1 MKLRNSL
8 CSIALAMFTASG
20 GGAETAPTDASSFT
34 ALEEALKGETW
45 SNALVGVADQISDP
59 YVEFVSPD
67 QYTSSGTILPFA
79 FDYAS
84 FDPESMHWRQYCEGQ
99 KIVEEKVERDWYTI
113 LQALQTRAETLGV
126 SAEDIRRYEY
136 DPKPDP
142 YLTWR
147 ALDDRGLAS
156 DSSSKAL
163 FAQVG
168 QFYLEVLGL
177 QIRSRVCE
185 TTEQEMALG
194 VTGTYEAIE
203 IIKASLMIEQPD
215 FIDMAKGS
223 GGEPVLA
230 DVDHLKLVPPSVF
243 TTEEGV
249 VVNETDRFPT
259 EVNVVVAA
267 FAADEDL
274 DWYTAL
280 GFSRSSL
287 DHQDIRYL
295 VSFLNHGR
303 VNLHEYWPHVTQAL
317 AEVKPKSIAIDFLT
331 KGGDPSVLYELHQSC
346 ALLDGVD
353 LKIRNIPAYDESAPG
368 ITLNDCNL
376 RSLTISNGSIEGLWM
391 NRASVTGAVVLEDL
405 VVQRGFYL
413 NDLKARDVQI
423 ENVRAWRT
431 GSTETEGLGGIDNP
445 VEVGLNN
452 AQVDDEIVVRN
463 SSVKDFWASK
473 AQAKVLRISDSK
485 FSGVVELWGVEGG
498 LLFFKGNQAKELTAW
513 HSHWQTVEI
522 ADSDRNVGKIETI
535 TMNYLHADGRVY
547 LAQTEIGTARMLSL
561 RAGDIDFQC
570 LRVRN
575 EINLEDARSA
585 SFFGLSRID
594 ASKINLKRV
603 RAESLRFY
611 NDDLSGLVASPAG
624 ADDAAVPTSRET
636 RTSSLY
642 ADGKCQLESTVGVL
656 DLEDAEFDRVR
667 LATTIRQQLFANGAQ
682 IGSLIVPGNRSAF
695 DAGADI
701 NLRHAEI
708 GSLVLSL
715 GVLRPDSANS
725 RQLSFEGAT
734 IGGISVFDRDKD
746 DVSITINPTE
756 TATKPDIPD
765 HECEN
770 RNGQERLRC
779 LYVDEL
785 LPALGVTIDGGRFVS
800 QNDGQYSGAVYRTLR
815 AAAEREGYPEL
826 GQSLAIIQN
835 DHYAA
840 SVASDDFIKSGFY
853 SLGYAINR
861 YGYENS
867 RGVII
872 LLFIWLGGF
881 LILNHAFLLWLVS
894 EPFRR
899 LFPNYFSPEKV
910 AEIDKHDRQSFIV
923 SHIFLSV
930 DRTIPTLGLDNEF
943 AQPAAGRGQK
953 FGPWVLAALYVQ
965 RLCAFVV
972 IAFMLGGVFNVFQ

>member
-1 MKLRNSL
+1 MKLRSTL
-8 CSIALAMFTASG
+8 FAISLAMFSATG
-20 GGAETAPTDASSFT
+20 GGAQTAPADASSFT
-34 ALEEALKGETW
+34 ALEAALKGDTW

-59 YVEFVSPD
+59 YVEFVAPD
-67 QYTSSGTILPFA
+67 RYYSSGAYLPFA
-79 FDYAS
+79 FAPAS
-84 FDPESMHWRQYCEGQ
+84 FAPQSMNWRQYCEGQ
-99 KIVEEKVERDWYTI
+99 EIVEEKIESDWKTI
-113 LQALQTRAETLGV
+113 REALQARAETLGV
-126 SAEDIRRYEY
+126 SAEEIRRHDY
-136 DPKPDP
+136 DPTPDP

-156 DSSSKAL
+156 DSSSKAI

-177 QIRSRVCE
+177 QIANRLCE

-194 VTGTYEAIE
+194 ASGTYEAIE
-203 IIKASLMIEQPD
+203 IIKASLMIEQLD
-215 FIDMAKGS
+215 FIDMAKIS
-223 GGEPVLA
+223 PDAPIPA
-230 DVDHLKLVPPSVF
+230 DIDHLKLGSRAAI
-243 TTEEGV
+243 TTEEGTIV
-249 VVNETDRFPT
+249 ASSDQFPAAA
-259 EVNVVVAA
+259 NVIIAA
-267 FAADEDL
+267 LKENVDL
-274 DWYTAL
+274 KESLGLPENAL
-280 GFSRSSL
+280 HDQSINYLASL
-287 DHQDIRYL
+287 LLRY
-295 VSFLNHGR
+295 SFNT
-303 VNLHEYWPHVTQAL
+303 HEYWPHVTQAL
-317 AEVKPKSIAIDFLT
+317 AEVRPKVVTIDLLT
-331 KGGDPSVLYELHQSC
+331 ESNRPYGAYDLFQSC

-353 LKIRNIPAYDESAPG
+353 LKILNVSAEG
-368 ITLNDCNL
+368 EHAAGFTLNDCSL
-376 RSLTISNGSIEGLWM
+376 RSLSISNGRIRGLWM
-391 NRASVTGAVVLEDL
+391 NRATVTGAVVLEDL
-405 VVQRGFYL
+405 VVQRGLYL
-413 NDLKARDVQI
+413 NDLKARDVRI

-473 AQAKVLRISDSK
+473 AQAKVLRMSDSK

-695 DAGADI
+695 DAGANI

-715 GVLRPDSANS
+715 GALRPDSANS

-800 QNDGQYSGAVYRTLR
+800 QDDGQYSGAVYRTLR

-943 AQPAAGRGQK
+943 AQPAAGQGQK